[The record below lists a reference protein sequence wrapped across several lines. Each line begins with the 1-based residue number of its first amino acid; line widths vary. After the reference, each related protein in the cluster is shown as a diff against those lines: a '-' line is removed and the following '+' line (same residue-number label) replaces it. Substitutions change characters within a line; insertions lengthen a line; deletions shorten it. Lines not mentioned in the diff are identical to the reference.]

1 MKIIDGQ
8 EFEYV
13 VSPEHR
19 LFDLH
24 LKEAWNYRDLIFLF
38 VKRNFSTLYK
48 QTILGPLWAVIQ
60 PLLNTVVFTIVFGR
74 LARLTTAD
82 IIGDYSIPN
91 FVFYMAGSICWG
103 YISSTI
109 SAVSGAF
116 ISNAGIMSKVY
127 YPRIIAPVSTA
138 LSKLIPFFIQFVM
151 LIAFNVFF
159 ILRGGS
165 DITLTWKVLLI
176 PVIVIHMIL
185 LSMGI
190 GMIIS
195 SVTTKYRDMTMLVGF
210 GLQLLHY
217 LSPVAYGL
225 QLVNKNMP
233 GAFGLYMLNPVT
245 PIITTFRYAIFGFGY
260 FDIKYYLISWLFT
273 MILLLAGMVLFN
285 RTEKTFVD
293 MI

>member
-109 SAVSGAF
+109 SAVSGVF

-176 PVIVIHMIL
+176 PVIVLHMIL

>member
-165 DITLTWKVLLI
+165 DITLTWKVLFI
-176 PVIVIHMIL
+176 PVIVLHMIL

>member
-82 IIGDYSIPN
+82 IIGDYSMPN

-176 PVIVIHMIL
+176 PALLIHMIL

-273 MILLLAGMVLFN
+273 IILLLAGMVLFN

>member
-1 MKIIDGQ
+1 MKVLDGQ
-8 EFEYV
+8 EIEYV
-13 VSPEHR
+13 VSPDHR
-19 LFDLH
+19 IFDLH
-24 LKEAWNYRDLIFLF
+24 LKEVWSYRDLIYLF
-38 VKRNFSTLYK
+38 VKRNFTTLYK
-48 QTILGPLWAVIQ
+48 QTVLGPLWSVIQ
-60 PLLNTVVFTIVFGR
+60 PLLNTIVFTIVFGR

-127 YPRIIAPVSTA
+127 YPRIIAPISTA
-138 LSKLIPFFIQFVM
+138 LSRLIPFFIQFAM
-151 LIAFNVFF
+151 LIACNIFF
-159 ILRGGS
+159 MVRGGS

-176 PVIVIHMIL
+176 PVLLIHMIL
-185 LSMGI
+185 LSLGS

-195 SVTTKYRDMTMLVGF
+195 AFTTKYRDLTMLVGF

-217 LSPVAYGL
+217 FSPVAYGL
-225 QLVNKNMP
+225 QLVIDNMP
-233 GAFGLYMLNPVT
+233 GFFKLYMLNPVT
-245 PIITTFRYAIFGFGY
+245 PIITTFRYVIFGFGF
-260 FDIKYYLISWLFT
+260 FDIKYNLVSWLVT
-273 MILLLAGMVLFN
+273 IILLLVGMILFS

-293 MI
+293 TV